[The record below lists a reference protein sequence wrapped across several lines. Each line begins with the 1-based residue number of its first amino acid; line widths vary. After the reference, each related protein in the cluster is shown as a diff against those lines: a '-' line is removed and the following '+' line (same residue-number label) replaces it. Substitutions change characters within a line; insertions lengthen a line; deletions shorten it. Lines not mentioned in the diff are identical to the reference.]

1 MWVIYIKLSCNLQL
15 ARQFGNLLAAE
26 ADEEVEEEEEDS
38 D

>member
-1 MWVIYIKLSCNLQL
+1 MWVIYINLSCNLQL

-26 ADEEVEEEEEDS
+26 DEEEEEDEDS